1 MNTYTRLFA
10 CLLVLSFV
18 AVTVTLSQIRAP
30 WPPQKQVPGTW
41 LKKPTPS
48 QQAIA
53 KSDSTASFYKR
64 KAEWQKLIDD
74 YWGPGDSYAQKV
86 YVFDAY
92 ASYARA
98 NFPAFVYSK
107 LNWDS
112 VAAYWRAK
120 ITDSTSRGA
129 FHVILRK
136 LSNSLNEWHASA
148 GDLVIDAMPLTPG
161 TPGVSL
167 PGHDVRHFGA
177 ALTPLPDKS
186 LLVYKVIA
194 NHPLGLQRGD
204 RVLGYEGVL
213 WQKLINEL
221 LEAGVG
227 TDVLVGGCPTAK
239 EYYRLAYAGMF
250 WHLFDTIDVVK
261 YGSGQVV
268 HLPTS
273 PLTGLDVSAPLLHC
287 DQIPIA
293 GVPMPSEDLLSGD
306 VTYGTIQ
313 GTNIGYI
320 YVRHHTDPKISAQ
333 FDAAVQAL
341 ANTNG
346 LIIDLRLDYGG
357 IYGLRQGIGRLV
369 NFGDSTLQAKRRHSA
384 SDLQTMVPATVLD
397 YTIPQ
402 DGGTMYD
409 RPIAVL
415 VGPQCRS
422 TGDISAWELSYIP
435 NTRFFGKSTTG
446 AFSGYWWS
454 NGPTVPG
461 YYLLCPDFI
470 LVDHRFPEVQL
481 LSTELPIDEEVWLT
495 PDGVAN
501 GEDDVVMRALQW
513 ISTLTYAHDVALDRY
528 SVPPGRDSVC
538 VTTTL
543 ANPLHHDA
551 VLSAVVTDGA
561 ETICDSV
568 LLYNDGLHG
577 DGSAGDSVWGRR
589 IRAPSDE
596 GVFNVSVRT
605 DDITQGAF
613 RRLSNAQQ
621 FTTGGP
627 LTLDSVAYTKFATY
641 SYCGVRTY
649 VKNNGTTWTFQ
660 GAAVN
665 LLCNDPW
672 VTSIVPATLPLPN
685 IVPGARVYPSGFFK
699 LNYDPSIFPDT
710 VNVKFELTFNGHVC
724 WADST
729 RITFSSTG
737 VGEEGPLPTAY
748 ALRQNY
754 PNPFNPSTTIRY
766 GLPHKSNVSLK
777 IFNTLGQQ
785 VALLENGEHDA
796 GYHEVRFDGSGL
808 ASGVYFYRLQA
819 GTFVETKKLIL
830 LR

>member
-1 MNTYTRLFA
+1 MNSIIRVFA
-10 CLLVLSFV
+10 CLL
-18 AVTVTLSQIRAP
+18 AVSTVVVTIAISQLRP
-30 WPPQKQVPGTW
+30 LGPLRSQTPTGLPG
-41 LKKPTPS
+41 KIASSHQPM
-48 QQAIA
+48 A
-53 KSDSTASFYKR
+53 KSDSTLSFYKR
-64 KAEWQKLIDD
+64 KAEWQKLIDS
-74 YWGPGDSYAQKV
+74 YWGPGDSYAQKL
-86 YVFDAY
+86 YVFDTY
-92 ASYARA
+92 ASHARA

-112 VAAYWRAK
+112 VAAYWRAR
-120 ITDSTSRGA
+120 ITDATSRGA
-129 FHVILRK
+129 FHAILRK
-136 LSNSLNEWHASA
+136 FACSLNEWHASA
-148 GDLVIDAMPLTPG
+148 GDLAVDAMPLTPG

-213 WQKLINEL
+213 WPQLINEL

-268 HLPTS
+268 HLPTA
-273 PLTGLDVSAPLLHC
+273 PLTGLDVSSPLLQC
-287 DQIPIA
+287 DQLPIA

-320 YVRHHTDPKISAQ
+320 YVRHHTVPKISTQ

-341 ANTNG
+341 TNTDG

-409 RPIAVL
+409 RPITVL
-415 VGPQCRS
+415 VGPQSRS

-435 NTRFFGKSTTG
+435 NARFFGKSTTG
-446 AFSGYWWS
+446 AFSGNWWS

-481 LSTELPIDEEVWLT
+481 LNTELPIDEEVWLT
-495 PDGVAN
+495 PDGVAK
-501 GEDDVVMRALQW
+501 GQDDVVTRAIEW
-513 ISTLTYAHDVALDRY
+513 ITTLAYAHDVQVSRQGTDTVRLTAH
-528 SVPPGRDSVC
+528 VE
-538 VTTTL
+538 
-543 ANPLHHDA
+543 NPLAHSLK
-551 VLSAVVTDGA
+551 VVVTYKDTSG
-561 ETICDSV
+561 TIADSS
-568 LLYNDGLHG
+568 LMYNDGLHG
-577 DGSAGDSVWGRR
+577 DGAPGDSVWGWLYL
-589 IRAPSDE
+589 P
-596 GVFNVSVRT
+596 NVESVYHLSVRT
-605 DDITQGAF
+605 DDLTAGTSRTLPDVAQFVYTQKAL
-613 RRLSNAQQ
+613 LSMD
-621 FTTGGP
+621 T
-627 LTLDSVAYTKFATY
+627 
-641 SYCGVRTY
+641 RTVELGNIY
-649 VKNNGTTWTFQ
+649 HALSRFDTTFQ
-660 GAAVN
+660 VSNLGWSPDSIYVSLDPILTPDSAIAVSPIAFA
-665 LLCNDPW
+665 L
-672 VTSIVPATLPLPN
+672 A
-685 IVPGARVYPSGFFK
+685 PGGSQAV
-699 LNYDPSIFPDT
+699 
-710 VNVKFELTFNGHVC
+710 
-724 WADST
+724 
-729 RITFSSTG
+729 TFSVMPHWLSKG
-737 VGEEGPLPTAY
+737 VVYNAVVSVYSRFGFGQPHFEKTFAFAITPVSDEPSLPMAF
-748 ALRQNY
+748 ALDQNY

-766 GLPHKSNVSLK
+766 GLPHKSAVQLTVY
-777 IFNTLGQQ
+777 NTLGQQ
-785 VALLENGEHDA
+785 VATLVQGEEEP
-796 GYHEVRFDGSGL
+796 GYHEVKFDATKLS
-808 ASGVYFYRLQA
+808 SGVYFYRLEA
-819 GTFVETKKLIL
+819 GNFVQTKKLVV